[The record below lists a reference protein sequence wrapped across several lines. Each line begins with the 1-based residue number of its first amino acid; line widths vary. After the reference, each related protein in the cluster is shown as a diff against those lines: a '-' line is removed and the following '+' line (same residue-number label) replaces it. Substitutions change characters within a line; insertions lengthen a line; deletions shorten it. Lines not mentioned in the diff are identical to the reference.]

1 VSQHSSN
8 PRPGAA
14 QPDGAKVAALRD
26 AKMWSQAELAKKA
39 GVSSKTIYNIEDGR
53 PAYRITLGLIAK
65 ALNVEYR
72 HLLLNETSM
81 ELLYNE
87 LIGRLNSGSTRA
99 ELLAYLQS
107 SNFIVHTLDRP
118 AYHEIKLHWN
128 LRIGSFTL
136 DLCIGE
142 LLETARRYSWHVV
155 LIDEPTRTYSTRMV
169 NRRRKSSREYNSSKT
184 SDDGSL
190 PRGRWLDTFLRMQMN
205 LVARRW

>member
-1 VSQHSSN
+1 
-8 PRPGAA
+8 
-14 QPDGAKVAALRD
+14 
-26 AKMWSQAELAKKA
+26 MWSQAELAKKA
-39 GVSSKTIYNIEDGR
+39 GVSSKTIYNIEGGR

-72 HLLLNETSM
+72 HLLLTETSI

-87 LIGRLNSGSTRA
+87 LIGRLNSGNTRA

-107 SNFIVHTLDRP
+107 SNFIVQALDRP
-118 AYHEIKLHWN
+118 AYHELKLHWN

-155 LIDEPTRTYSTRMV
+155 LFDEPTRYIFD
-169 NRRRKSSREYNSSKT
+169 E
-184 SDDGSL
+184 DGKPAAEVL
-190 PRGRWLDTFLRMQMN
+190 AGIQ
-205 LVARRW
+205 